1 MENWQKTVFNSTLI
15 TSAFLNGLQD
25 FIRARAPKLVPIQE
39 DGGSDRTLSPDS
51 DDTVTFSKSH
61 VLFGYDNVG
70 SEFEIMVGDVVVG
83 SETGNLGV
91 VTEIDGNSVDVVSIG
106 SKLISVDDTL
116 SIVGAPADAYATG
129 SMLRCISQN
138 TISSLAGR
146 AFSIVGDGL
155 SAYDGYIPSG
165 FVSYYPQDTIEDVS
179 DMWWSR
185 LASETGMT
193 LVKNASWDGSR
204 VSWIIGTTNDTKG
217 KVAYTNERRSEIL
230 GNGARYPDFIIVF
243 IGAQDFHD
251 SVPIGTLDID
261 SDVPSVSGEIRQF
274 KPAYAAMLKNII
286 ERYVYA
292 KVFCCTLPQQTYNN
306 VSTHPIKNSIG
317 VPLAAYNE
325 AIIDVANWFGC
336 ELIRLDVA
344 LNAACEVGL
353 RTDLSG
359 MQKIARAVQHYML
372 QSASFRSS
380 LHEPVIVQPDPPIV
394 Q

>member
-25 FIRARAPKLVPIQE
+25 FVRARAPKLVPIQE
-39 DGGSDRTLSPDS
+39 DGSTGRTLSHES

-106 SKLISVDDTL
+106 SKLVSVDDTL
-116 SIVGAPADAYATG
+116 SLVGAPADAYVTG
-129 SMLRCISQN
+129 SMLQCISQN
-138 TISSLAGR
+138 TTSALAGQT
-146 AFSIVGDGL
+146 FSIVGDGL
-155 SAYDGYIPSG
+155 SAYDGRIPSG
-165 FVSYYPQDTIEDVS
+165 FVSYYPQDTVDS
-179 DMWWSR
+179 ASYMWWSM

-193 LVKNASWDGSR
+193 LIENASWDGSR
-204 VSWIIGTTNDTKG
+204 VSWIIGTTDDTKG
-217 KVAYTNERRSEIL
+217 KVAYTNERIAEL
-230 GNGARYPDFIIVF
+230 VGAVQIPENIIVF
-243 IGAQDFHD
+243 IGSQDFHD

-286 ERYVYA
+286 ETYGSST
-292 KVFCCTLPQQTYNN
+292 VFCCTLPQQTYNN
-306 VSTHPIKNSIG
+306 VWIHPIKNALG

-336 ELIRLDVA
+336 ELIRLVVA
-344 LNAACEVGL
+344 LNASYGVGL
-353 RTDLSG
+353 RTDVSG
-359 MQKIARAVQHYML
+359 MYNIAKAVQHYMI
-372 QSASFRSS
+372 QSASFRRS
-380 LHEPVIVQPDPPIV
+380 LVSPVQPLPPELIPR
-394 Q
+394 